1 VEVREPDV
9 MSERLEMALRSIDQQ
24 LGALVA
30 SQKAHGRELA
40 EIKARVK
47 ETNGRVTAL
56 EAREIA
62 ERAALDE
69 RRRIDGEHGEQEV
82 ETRTRRDRTRDR
94 LIAAVVTLASVGLG
108 AVLADIRFF

>member
-1 VEVREPDV
+1 
-9 MSERLEMALRSIDQQ
+9 MSERVEMVLRSIDQQ

-30 SQKAHGRELA
+30 SQEAHGRELA

-69 RRRIDGEHGEQEV
+69 RRKIDDAAGEQASEV
-82 ETRTRRDRTRDR
+82 RTRRDRTRDR
-94 LIAAVVTLASVGLG
+94 LIAAGVTLISVGLG

>member
-1 VEVREPDV
+1 MTNERVEMV
-9 MSERLEMALRSIDQQ
+9 LRSIDQQ

-30 SQKAHGRELA
+30 SQEAHGRELA

-69 RRRIDGEHGEQEV
+69 RRKIDDAAGEIAS
-82 ETRTRRDRTRDR
+82 ETRSRNDRLRDRF
-94 LIAAVVTLASVGLG
+94 IGAIVTLVSVGVG

>member
-1 VEVREPDV
+1 MEVRNPDV
-9 MSERLEMALRSIDQQ
+9 MSQRLETMLRSIDQQ

-30 SQKAHGRELA
+30 SQEAHGRELA

-62 ERAALDE
+62 EQAALDE
-69 RRRIDGEHGEQEV
+69 RRKIDDQAVEV
-82 ETRTRRDRTRDR
+82 RSQRDRTKDR
-94 LIAAVVTLASVGLG
+94 AIAAVITLVSVGLG
-108 AVLADIRFF
+108 AILADVQFF